1 MKRPGAVSAGE
12 CPMLKKVRIAIKTT
26 QRELAT
32 SLFHQKQVGE
42 VSSEPSTI
50 ELMME
55 GRYHDD
61 GTRVT
66 ISYKE
71 GELTGMKD
79 ARTSISFQK
88 SEPHLVTM
96 TRDGAA
102 RTAMIFEA
110 GRRHLCIYQTPYM
123 PFELAVATK
132 KVQNRIEENGTLH
145 LVYTAEIKGANGQYT
160 DFTMTLLPDLGK
172 PLGT

>member
-1 MKRPGAVSAGE
+1 
-12 CPMLKKVRIAIKTT
+12 MLKKVRIIIKTT
-26 QRELAT
+26 QHELAS
-32 SLFHQKQVGE
+32 SLFQKAHKGE
-42 VSSEPSTI
+42 VSSEPNTV
-50 ELMME
+50 ELTME

-79 ARTSISFQK
+79 ARTAISFQK
-88 SEPHLVTM
+88 SEPQLITM
-96 TRDGAA
+96 TRDGAV
-102 RTAMIFEA
+102 RTAMVFEP
-110 GRRHLCIYQTPYM
+110 GRRHLCAYQTPYM

-132 KVQNRIEENGTLH
+132 KVENRIEENGSLH

-160 DFTMTLLPDLGK
+160 DFTMTLLPDLSR